1 MRHSNGRTGRDMATI
16 LTAGEVD
23 SLNCGWLNWITLRDS
38 HEALRADN
46 ADLLARFDAAGFG
59 ATIVNDELT
68 ALRARVAE
76 LTAEFEAEDAAHE
89 DEIAGHQET
98 ILLLT
103 NAKERIADLE
113 KENAELRLERDR
125 LKSWQNDNPRRMLT

>member
-1 MRHSNGRTGRDMATI
+1 MATI
-16 LTAGEVD
+16 LTTKEVNLYTTYEYHTV
-23 SLNCGWLNWITLRDS
+23 SNYYPAMVRDS

-46 ADLLARFDAAGFG
+46 A
-59 ATIVNDELT
+59 

-98 ILLLT
+98 ILLWT

-113 KENAELRLERDR
+113 KENAELRAKIDVLQDDDE
-125 LKSWQNDNPRRMLT
+125 